1 MTTKQREQLMRELAE
16 LLLLQHYEAAER
28 AGMVRKS
35 ENANVRT

>member
-1 MTTKQREQLMRELAE
+1 VTAKERERLMQEFAE
-16 LLLLQHYEAAER
+16 MLFQNYEAAER